1 MPPKPAQVSE
11 PTQKPALVLVHG
23 FRGSPLGLKTIADDL
38 RQAGYAVYM
47 PALPPFA
54 GAKFK
59 TNNAQLENDNTNPPK
74 PESKSPKSK
83 TPIANLEN
91 PKAYAKYLHDYLQEK
106 NLVRPI
112 LIGHSMGSIVVAA
125 TAQRYPE
132 LISQK
137 LILLSPISTKPPR
150 FIARI
155 SPLANYL
162 PTKVVDYVTTR
173 FLFVPRNQQ
182 LFHETLNITH
192 QCSSD
197 QPPSKSELSNAM
209 KFSTSYSVAD
219 FLDGLQKDIVM
230 IAGAKDRLISQKDT
244 QELAKRHSTTLELI
258 PGSGHLHNYE
268 KPHETAT
275 LILKHLD

>member
-1 MPPKPAQVSE
+1 MPPKPAQVSN

-23 FRGSPLGLKTIADDL
+23 FRGSPLGLETIANDL
-38 RQAGYAVYM
+38 RQAGYTVYT

-59 TNNAQLENDNTNPPK
+59 TNDI
-74 PESKSPKSK
+74 S
-83 TPIANLEN
+83 
-91 PKAYAKYLHDYLQEK
+91 PKAYAKYLRDYLQEK
-106 NLVRPI
+106 NFIRPI
-112 LIGHSMGSIVVAA
+112 LIGHSMSSIIVTA

-132 LISQK
+132 LVNQK

-162 PTKVVDYVTTR
+162 PTKVIDYVTTR
-173 FLFVPRNQQ
+173 FLFVPHNQR
-182 LFHETLNITH
+182 LFHETLKITH
-192 QCSSD
+192 RCSGD
-197 QPPSKSELSNAM
+197 QPPSKSELSSAM

-219 FLDGLQKDIVM
+219 FLSGLQKDIIM

-244 QELAKRHSTTLELI
+244 QELAAKYSATLELI
-258 PGSGHLHNYE
+258 PDSGHLHNYE

-275 LILKHLD
+275 LIRKYLD